1 MRKHEQLPHI
11 FKMCNL
17 IHNFVF
23 FAIIKNENHFSR
35 IKTFLNMRRIITMYV
50 QVTQKDLRF
59 GSYSIDI
66 PVYILLSYSSFCCKI
81 DLLFRPL
88 IFRNTS
94 QSLQLIIESN
104 LLNQI
109 YQLVISKNHLQ
120 LGL

>member
-1 MRKHEQLPHI
+1 MKTTSLLKNQDVFKH
-11 FKMCNL
+11 
-17 IHNFVF
+17 
-23 FAIIKNENHFSR
+23 AANHDDVC
-35 IKTFLNMRRIITMYV
+35 T
-50 QVTQKDLRF
+50 
-59 GSYSIDI
+59 SYSERYKIRELFNRYI
-66 PVYILLSYSSFCCKI
+66 PVYILLSYSSFCSKI

-94 QSLQLIIESN
+94 QSLQLIIETN